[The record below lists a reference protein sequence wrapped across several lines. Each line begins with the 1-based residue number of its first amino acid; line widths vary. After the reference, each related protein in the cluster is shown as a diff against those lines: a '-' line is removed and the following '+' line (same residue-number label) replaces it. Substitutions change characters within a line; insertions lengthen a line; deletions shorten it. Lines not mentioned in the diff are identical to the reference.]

1 MNKAQAEIDLF
12 MRKCDE
18 VATSGFIL
26 ADTKIGEL
34 LKSVVTSDVLYA
46 LFRRALIG
54 FDYAAAWQACAQGQ
68 GRGGRL
74 LFPEDPAQKLAF
86 IFCLLVDLDNKRI
99 DLSELLQ
106 EYFRGDGSLYESYYS
121 FCNQVIK
128 PMRGIVRSMLQG
140 GAPLPAAQRPLP
152 RSLVQAERDLAAKG
166 SADLVPDSEALL
178 YSVSVKTH
186 TPVEDI
192 YQWTV
197 RRFVLTERAIDRT
210 TGHIVAA
217 LSEAAGAKYKNG
229 NPWPSWKYDRRRQ
242 SGALVSL
249 AELTRRLA
257 GSVEAK

>member
-18 VATSGFIL
+18 VAASGFIL

-86 IFCLLVDLDNKRI
+86 IFCLLVDLDSKRI
-99 DLSELLQ
+99 DLSALLQ

-140 GAPLPAAQRPLP
+140 GEPLPAAQQPLP
-152 RSLVQAERDLAAKG
+152 RSLVQAERDDVVRSSLPDERKVDALLLLNEISARAESTHPQALAASLCGYLYFCAGCGRKNERIE
-166 SADLVPDSEALL
+166 SMRVALASIKEGL
-178 YSVSVKTH
+178 
-186 TPVEDI
+186 
-192 YQWTV
+192 
-197 RRFVLTERAIDRT
+197 
-210 TGHIVAA
+210 
-217 LSEAAGAKYKNG
+217 
-229 NPWPSWKYDRRRQ
+229 
-242 SGALVSL
+242 
-249 AELTRRLA
+249 
-257 GSVEAK
+257 